1 MTPLITAIA
10 AALPPGLVNVIG
22 VLFLLIYM
30 LVQHTNALIAR
41 KNFYNEFL

>member
-10 AALPPGLVNVIG
+10 TTLPPGLVNVLS

-41 KNFYNEFL
+41 NKFYNDYM

>member
-10 AALPPGLVNVIG
+10 AALPPSLVNIIS
-22 VLFLLIYM
+22 VLFILIYM

-41 KNFYNEFL
+41 NKFYNEFM